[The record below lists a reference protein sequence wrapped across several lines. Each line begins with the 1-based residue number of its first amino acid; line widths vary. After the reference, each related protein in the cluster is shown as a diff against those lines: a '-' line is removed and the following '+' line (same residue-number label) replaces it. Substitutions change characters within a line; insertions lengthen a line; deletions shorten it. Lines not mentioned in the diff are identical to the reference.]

1 MSIRNPAAQPVVS
14 EEDLGRI
21 LRSEIQDLAPGT
33 RLPTVR
39 EMMQQYGVTLHIAQK
54 ALQGLKADGL
64 ATTHV
69 GRGTFVSGERN
80 SRLAGADP
88 EPSTDKPDGLR
99 VLTLH
104 HLTASHRG
112 DVIAHALHDRLQQD
126 GHRSISVA
134 YGDVATLE
142 QLLGRGE
149 FDFCVIQPRRS
160 VLPVRLLDL
169 IRTRARHVVVE
180 GRILENLD
188 VDVVVRD
195 RRASV
200 AIALDHLLELGHRR
214 LMLLTEDPSDA
225 VGYSEIEGLFRLWQQ
240 ASGIGEDWSV
250 CHLPPADADNGAGY
264 GDLTSQLQ
272 GTKPDARPTAMLV
285 SGRFDEATLRAAIQ
299 NAGLKIPD
307 DLSVVYLRSASS
319 DGDDADGFTTV
330 SRSAEQVVTTLQ
342 EHIAWRAANPKAPPR
357 TLFDRP
363 TLTVRGSSKAPN
375 EQPSG

>member
-1 MSIRNPAAQPVVS
+1 MSARNPDLETAVS

-69 GRGTFVSGERN
+69 GRGTFVSHDRDPG
-80 SRLAGADP
+80 LAGAD
-88 EPSTDKPDGLR
+88 SIASASKTDNLR

-112 DVIAHALHDRLQQD
+112 DVIAHSLHDRLQQN

-200 AIALDHLLELGHRR
+200 AIALGHLLELGHRR
-214 LMLLTEDPSDA
+214 VMLLTEDPSDA
-225 VGYSEIEGLFRLWQQ
+225 VGYSEIEGLFRMWQQ
-240 ASGIGEDWSV
+240 ASGVGEEWSV
-250 CHLPPADADNGAGY
+250 CHVPLADTDNGADY
-264 GDLTSQLQ
+264 GAVTSHLESA
-272 GTKPDARPTAMLV
+272 KPDARPTAMLV
-285 SGRFDEATLRAAIQ
+285 SGRFDEATLRDVIQ
-299 NAGLKIPD
+299 KSGLNIPD
-307 DLSVVYLRSASS
+307 DLSVVHLRSATSQAD
-319 DGDDADGFTTV
+319 DGVGFTTV
-330 SRSAEQVVTTLQ
+330 GRSAEQVVATLQ

-363 TLTVRGSSKAPN
+363 TLTVRGSSKAPA
-375 EQPSG
+375 E

>member
-1 MSIRNPAAQPVVS
+1 MSIRNPTLQAALS

-21 LRSEIQDLAPGT
+21 LRSEIQELKPGA

-69 GRGTFVSGERN
+69 GRGTFVSG
-80 SRLAGADP
+80 DP
-88 EPSTDKPDGLR
+88 DARSNNAKPVAPAIKPDSLR
-99 VLTLH
+99 ILTLH

-112 DVIAHALHDRLQQD
+112 DVIAHSLHDRLQNE

-160 VLPVRLLDL
+160 ILPVRLLDL

-195 RRASV
+195 RRASI
-200 AIALDHLLELGHRR
+200 AIALDHLQQLGHRR

-225 VGYSEIEGLFRLWQQ
+225 VGYSEIEGLFRLWRQ
-240 ASGIGEDWSV
+240 ASGIGEDWNV
-250 CHLPPADADNGAGY
+250 CHLPLAQADDSAGY
-264 GDLTSQLQ
+264 GALVNHLKDAQ
-272 GTKPDARPTAMLV
+272 PNARPTAMLV
-285 SGRFDEATLRAAIQ
+285 SGRFDEATVRTAVRD
-299 NAGLKIPD
+299 AGLLIPK
-307 DLSVVYLRSASS
+307 DLSVVHLRSAMSL
-319 DGDDADGFTTV
+319 DDDAGGFTTV
-330 SRSAEQVVTTLQ
+330 GRSAEQVVATLQ
-342 EHIAWRAANPKAPPR
+342 RHIAWRAANPGAPPR
-357 TLFDRP
+357 TFLDQP
-363 TLTVRGSSKAPN
+363 TLTVRSSSTAPA
-375 EQPSG
+375 SR